1 MSYCLTEVVDRLL
14 ATANRDWECAAQAKL
29 SIAPV
34 PPDFPTDVL
43 VKVHL
48 PGEQRMATTLH
59 CPGDQTFLGVMH
71 QLAKKSQ
78 ATREGQLDPA
88 DYVFKI
94 TGRNRYVVQL
104 DRKLHQ
110 IDYVRYLHYT
120 VAPNRI
126 FSLNLSSSS
135 HHAGSV

>member
-1 MSYCLTEVVDRLL
+1 MNRLL
-14 ATANRDWECAAQAKL
+14 AMANRDWECAAQAKL

-34 PPDFPTDVL
+34 PPDFPTDIL

-110 IDYVRYLHYT
+110 IDYVRYIHNT

-126 FSLNLSSSS
+126 FRSTFSSS
-135 HHAGSV
+135 V